1 MTTGRDM
8 NMAKTNEELYRER
21 EKRVQDAIALRRPD
35 RVPIVSATEMF
46 FVRSAGLSAAEA
58 MYDYE
63 KMAVA
68 WKTSMKRFNWD
79 MAPLQHAIRSGPT
92 MELLGMKTFKWPGH
106 DLPENSYYQWVEREY
121 MLADEYDD
129 FLKDPSDFTI
139 RKLMPRMAGTLE
151 PLGALPPIP
160 WMGTGYTVLA
170 MLPSLVALPAI
181 QELLQK
187 LLKAAEEKAKWDRVQ
202 ERLRGDLREMGYP
215 LFTLGVTYCAFDWIS
230 DCLRGMKGSMLD
242 MYRQPAKL
250 KAAIEI
256 LEPMTI
262 QMALA
267 SAAKSGIP
275 RVWIPLHR
283 GAGGFMNDAQF
294 DEFYWPCL
302 KNLLLA
308 LIEKNLTPVPFF
320 EGDYTPRLE
329 RLAELPPGRVLGHF
343 DRVDR
348 RKYKKVLGDV
358 MCFWGNVPSSLF
370 IAGTPQQVKDDV
382 KELIDIFADNG
393 GLIVDASSTGPPPES
408 KPENVEAMTEAV
420 FEYGRH

>member
-1 MTTGRDM
+1 MSTESER
-8 NMAKTNEELYRER
+8 LYAER
-21 EKRVQDAIALRRPD
+21 EKRVRDAIGLRKPD

-46 FVRSAGLSAAEA
+46 FIRSAGLTAAEA
-58 MYDYE
+58 MYDYD
-63 KMAVA
+63 KMAAA
-68 WKTSMKRFNWD
+68 WKSSMKRYNWD

-92 MELLGMKTFKWPGH
+92 MELLGMKTFKWPGY

-121 MLADEYDD
+121 MMADEYDE
-129 FLKDPSDFTI
+129 FLRDPSDFTI
-139 RKLMPRMAGTLE
+139 RKLMPRMATSLE
-151 PLGALPPIP
+151 PLGNLPPIS
-160 WMGTGYTVLA
+160 WLGTGYTLLG
-170 MLPSLVALPAI
+170 MGPTITGLPAI
-181 QELLQK
+181 QELMERLR
-187 LLKAAEEKAKWDRVQ
+187 KAGEEKAKWDRMQ
-202 ERLRGDLREMGYP
+202 QRLREELEQMGYP
-215 LFTLGVTYCAFDWIS
+215 LFTMGVTYCAFDWIS

-242 MYRQPAKL
+242 MYRQPGKL
-250 KAAIEI
+250 KAAIQL

-262 QMALA
+262 QMALTG
-267 SAAKSGIP
+267 AAKSGIP

-283 GAGGFMNDAQF
+283 GAAGFMNDGQF

-302 KNLLLA
+302 KNLIMA
-308 LIEKNLTPVPFF
+308 IIEKGLTPVPFF

-329 RLAELPPGRVLGHF
+329 RLAEFPPGKVLGHF
-343 DRVDR
+343 DRMDR
-348 RKYKKVLGDV
+348 KKYKKILGDV

-420 FEYGRH
+420 FEYGRNE